1 MLYKDYTQE
10 LIGFKDVTV
19 TFVERKENYL
29 HIHMMMNRKL
39 HKLFLVQ

>member
-19 TFVERKENYL
+19 FGKYEFEQCGT
-29 HIHMMMNRKL
+29 
-39 HKLFLVQ
+39 